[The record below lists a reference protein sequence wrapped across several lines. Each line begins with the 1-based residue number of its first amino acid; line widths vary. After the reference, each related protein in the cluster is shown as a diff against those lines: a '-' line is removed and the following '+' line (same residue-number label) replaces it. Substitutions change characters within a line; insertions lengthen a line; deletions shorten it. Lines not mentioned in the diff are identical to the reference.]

1 MEGVRMYRLMYR
13 NPFVSDSIPRIVQT
27 SDDLEEVKQNKFNIA
42 WSVGSSNK
50 PTVDDEEFV
59 WIEDLSTG
67 RKLD

>member
-1 MEGVRMYRLMYR
+1 MYRLMYR
-13 NPFVSDSIPRIVQT
+13 NPFIRDSIPHIVQT
-27 SDDLEEVKQNKFNIA
+27 SADLEEVKQNKFNIA
-42 WSVGSSNK
+42 CGVGSSNK

>member
-1 MEGVRMYRLMYR
+1 MYRLMYR
-13 NPFVSDSIPRIVQT
+13 NPFVMDSIPHIVQT
-27 SDDLEEVKQNKFNIA
+27 SADLEEVKQNKFNIA

-50 PTVDDEEFV
+50 PTVNDEEFV

>member
-1 MEGVRMYRLMYR
+1 MYRLMYR
-13 NPFVSDSIPRIVQT
+13 NPFVMYSIPHIVQT

-50 PTVDDEEFV
+50 LTVDDEEFV

>member
-1 MEGVRMYRLMYR
+1 MYRLMYR
-13 NPFVSDSIPRIVQT
+13 NPFVMDSIPHIVQT

-50 PTVDDEEFV
+50 PTVDDEEFI

>member
-1 MEGVRMYRLMYR
+1 MYRLMYR
-13 NPFVSDSIPRIVQT
+13 NPFVMDSIPRIVQT
-27 SDDLEEVKQNKFNIA
+27 SADLEEVKQNKFNIA
-42 WSVGSSNK
+42 WSVGASNK